1 MRHNRHRFANRLATI
16 TMTALL
22 AVNPASAMQG
32 PPTADPISPQRIA
45 ELSTKRAELRRLK
58 DELDKALGGTNAGLG
73 VASSGERLKTI
84 VPAIEAIQQ
93 QFLADPATL
102 EVVVR
107 QTAHPDLLEAAGR
120 IGRVRQTGWSHA
132 GGPPRDSSLME
143 HFQET
148 LESELRSRGSSVE
161 ISYDDPLAMYL
172 ISGRGWEVAEA
183 QALMEKSLRDYIHR
197 ISEMRAREERN
208 GGSGRRR
215 TLGISWDGGALG
227 ELVDRARNDTGCNV
241 ILADPSLKD
250 LVIPPFQVQR
260 VTPEVLFKMLE
271 TLPGPDG
278 ARFFVTVVSQST
290 VEPGA
295 KSPVPDDG
303 SMSAI
308 TISPSIRSE
317 DSPSSRIFDLR
328 ALATAN
334 DQKPVIDAISFA
346 MDAANYTSRVKV
358 RFHEPS
364 KLLFVQGPREAIALV
379 GEILSA
385 LELQ

>member
-22 AVNPASAMQG
+22 AVNPASAMQAT
-32 PPTADPISPQRIA
+32 PPADPISPQRIA

-84 VPAIEAIQQ
+84 IPAIEAIQQ

-107 QTAHPDLLEAAGR
+107 QTANPNLLEAAGR
-120 IGRVRQTGWSHA
+120 IGRVRQTGWSNA
-132 GGPPRDSSLME
+132 GGPPKDSTLME

-161 ISYDDPLAMYL
+161 ISYDEPLAMFL
-172 ISGRGWEVAEA
+172 ISGPGWEVAEA
-183 QALMEKSLRDYIHR
+183 QTLMEKSLGDYVRR
-197 ISEMRAREERN
+197 ISEMRAREERS
-208 GGSGRRR
+208 GESGRRR
-215 TLGISWDGGALG
+215 TLSISWDGEALG
-227 ELVDRARNDTGCNV
+227 ELVDLVRNNTGCNV
-241 ILADPSLKD
+241 ILADPSLRD

-278 ARFFVTVVSQST
+278 ARFSVAVVSQST

-295 KSPVPDDG
+295 KSPAPDDG

-317 DSPSSRIFDLR
+317 DSPVSRVFDLR
-328 ALATAN
+328 TLATAD
-334 DQKPVIDAISFA
+334 DQKRIIDAISFA
-346 MDAANYTSRVKV
+346 MDAANYTSKVKV

-379 GEILSA
+379 GEIVSA
-385 LELQ
+385 RD

>member
-22 AVNPASAMQG
+22 AVNPASAMQAT
-32 PPTADPISPQRIA
+32 PPADPISPQRIA

-84 VPAIEAIQQ
+84 IPAIEAIQQ

-107 QTAHPDLLEAAGR
+107 QTANPNLLEAAGR
-120 IGRVRQTGWSHA
+120 IGRVRQTGWSNA
-132 GGPPRDSSLME
+132 GGPPKDYTLME

-161 ISYDDPLAMYL
+161 ISYDEPLAMFL
-172 ISGRGWEVAEA
+172 ISGPGWEVAEA
-183 QALMEKSLRDYIHR
+183 QTLMEKSLGDYVRR
-197 ISEMRAREERN
+197 ISEMRAREERS
-208 GGSGRRR
+208 GESGRRR
-215 TLGISWDGGALG
+215 TLSISWDGEALG
-227 ELVDRARNDTGCNV
+227 ELVDLVRNNTGCNV
-241 ILADPSLKD
+241 ILADPSLRD
-250 LVIPPFQVQR
+250 LVIPPFRVQR

-278 ARFFVTVVSQST
+278 ARFSVAVVSQST

-295 KSPVPDDG
+295 KSPAPDDG

-317 DSPSSRIFDLR
+317 DSPVSRVFDLR
-328 ALATAN
+328 TLATAD
-334 DQKPVIDAISFA
+334 DQKPIIDAISFA
-346 MDAANYTSRVKV
+346 MDAANYTSKVKV

-385 LELQ
+385 RD

>member
-1 MRHNRHRFANRLATI
+1 
-16 TMTALL
+16 MTALL

-84 VPAIEAIQQ
+84 VPAIEAIEQ

-120 IGRVRQTGWSHA
+120 IGRVRQAGWSNA
-132 GGPPRDSSLME
+132 GGPPKDSSLME

-215 TLGISWDGGALG
+215 TLSISWDGGALG

-241 ILADPSLKD
+241 ILADPSLED

-295 KSPVPDDG
+295 KTPAPDDG

-317 DSPSSRIFDLR
+317 DSPSSKIFDLR
-328 ALATAN
+328 ALATAD

-346 MDAANYTSRVKV
+346 MDAANYTGKVKV

-364 KLLFVQGPREAIALV
+364 KLLFVQGPRDAIALV
-379 GEILSA
+379 GEILRA
-385 LELQ
+385 LGLQ

>member
-1 MRHNRHRFANRLATI
+1 MRHNRHRFANHLATI

-107 QTAHPDLLEAAGR
+107 QTAHPNLLEAAGR
-120 IGRVRQTGWSHA
+120 IGRVRQAGWSNA
-132 GGPPRDSSLME
+132 GGPPKDSSLME

-161 ISYDDPLAMYL
+161 ISYDEPLAMFL
-172 ISGRGWEVAEA
+172 ISGPGWEVAEA
-183 QALMEKSLRDYIHR
+183 QTLMEKSLGDYVHR
-197 ISEMRAREERN
+197 ISEMRAREERS
-208 GGSGRRR
+208 GDSGRRR
-215 TLGISWDGGALG
+215 TLSISWDGGALG
-227 ELVDRARNDTGCNV
+227 ELVDRVRNNTGCNV
-241 ILADPSLKD
+241 ILADPSLRD

-278 ARFFVTVVSQST
+278 ARFFVAVVSQST

-295 KSPVPDDG
+295 KSPAPDDG

-317 DSPSSRIFDLR
+317 DSPVSRIFDLR
-328 ALATAN
+328 TLATAD
-334 DQKPVIDAISFA
+334 DQKPIIDAISFA
-346 MDAANYTSRVKV
+346 MDAANYTSKVKV

-364 KLLFVQGPREAIALV
+364 KLLFVQGPREAIVLV

-385 LELQ
+385 RDS

>member
-1 MRHNRHRFANRLATI
+1 MRHNRHPFATRLATI

-22 AVNPASAMQG
+22 AVNPASAMQA
-32 PPTADPISPQRIA
+32 PPPADPISPQRIA

-84 VPAIEAIQQ
+84 IPAIEAIEQ

-107 QTAHPDLLEAAGR
+107 QTANPNLLEAAGR
-120 IGRVRQTGWSHA
+120 IGRVRQTGWSNA
-132 GGPPRDSSLME
+132 GGPPKDSTLME

-161 ISYDDPLAMYL
+161 ISYDEPLAMYL
-172 ISGRGWEVAEA
+172 ISGPGWEVAEA
-183 QALMEKSLRDYIHR
+183 QALMQKSLGDYVHR
-197 ISEMRAREERN
+197 ISEMRAREERS
-208 GGSGRRR
+208 GDSGRRR
-215 TLGISWDGGALG
+215 ALSISWDGGALG

-241 ILADPSLKD
+241 ILADPSLRD

-278 ARFFVTVVSQST
+278 TRFFVTVVSQST
-290 VEPGA
+290 VEPDA
-295 KSPVPDDG
+295 KSPAPDDG

-317 DSPSSRIFDLR
+317 DSPVNRIFDLR
-328 ALATAN
+328 TLATE

-346 MDAANYTSRVKV
+346 MDAANYTSKVKV